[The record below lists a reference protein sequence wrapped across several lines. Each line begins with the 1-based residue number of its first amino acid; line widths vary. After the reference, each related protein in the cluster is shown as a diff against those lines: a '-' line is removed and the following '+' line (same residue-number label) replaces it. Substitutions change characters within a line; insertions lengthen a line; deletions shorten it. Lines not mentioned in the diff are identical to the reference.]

1 MVKKRV
7 DLTLEGSKIDRW
19 IFGIGG
25 LFLILNTVFIATEF
39 YLGLALPFI
48 IAIAG
53 LAVFRLDKLLLLAV
67 MTTPISVTLN
77 YENFNLGLSLPTEPI
92 FAGITL
98 LVILRFLQNGKVN
111 FRVLKEPLSIIIIL
125 NICWFI
131 LTSMTSVLPLVS
143 LKYTIVRI
151 WFVIPLYFIMI
162 QVLRERKNIEPFF
175 WLYLIPLSLVCLY
188 TMAVHSQYDFS
199 KSTSTWVMFPFY
211 KEHTSYGAALAMYVP
226 VIVGLFM
233 IKGRGVPYRVGAFV
247 LGLILIM
254 ATILSYTRA
263 AWVSLVAAF
272 VVFILVHYRVRFLYV
287 VMLALL
293 GLGILW
299 ANWGS
304 IEEKFQANTAVSS
317 DDLSQHVAS
326 ISNISTDAS
335 NTERINR
342 WKSALRMFEERP
354 VFGWGPGTYMFRYA
368 PFQKPWEKTII
379 STNAGNRGNA
389 HSEYIGPLAETGV
402 IGLLLVLTFVT
413 GIAITGVRTYY
424 RMPDRKMRI
433 YVLVAFLGL
442 VTYFTHG
449 FLNNFLDM
457 DKLAV
462 PVFGF
467 CAMIVSAKIYHAEE
481 RNP

>member
-1 MVKKRV
+1 M
-7 DLTLEGSKIDRW
+7 TLEGSKIDRW

-272 VVFILVHYRVRFLYV
+272 VVFILVHYRVRVLYV

-342 WKSALRMFEERP
+342 WKSAMRMFEERP

-402 IGLLLVLTFVT
+402 IGLLLVLAFVT

>member
-1 MVKKRV
+1 M
-7 DLTLEGSKIDRW
+7 TLEGSKIDRW

-287 VMLALL
+287 VKLALL

-342 WKSALRMFEERP
+342 WKSAMRMFEERP

-402 IGLLLVLTFVT
+402 IGLLLVLAFVT